1 MFAALFSLALVV
13 KAPLPFRLGLEDIPK
28 KVNTVFQQSVQHYM
42 ITKNVMREIGGKSF
56 LTPSGHVLLL
66 APLEA
71 STQNCTA
78 IQFLEDHV
86 DFLPDH
92 PRLLDAV
99 PVITS
104 SKECFQCFVTSI
116 PYCYVM
122 AARIEGT
129 HIWIAISKHVEIEY
143 NPCVININ
151 RQEFQ
156 DIQHGF
162 MELLTGRNVTSGVV
176 PTRRFG

>member
-1 MFAALFSLALVV
+1 MFAILFSLSLVI

-42 ITKNVMREIGGKSF
+42 VTKNAMVEIGGKSY

-71 STQNCTA
+71 STQNCTP
-78 IQFLEDHV
+78 IQFLEDNV
-86 DFLPDH
+86 EILPDH
-92 PRLLDAV
+92 PRLVDAV

-104 SKECFQCFVTSI
+104 SKECFQCFVTSS
-116 PYCYVM
+116 PNCYLM

-129 HIWIAISKHVEIEY
+129 HVWIAISNHVIDY

-176 PTRRFG
+176 PTRRFE